1 MLLYF
6 ALSCYCLL
14 TLIFCQ
20 ALKQKEKEETQL
32 LSELQRTQNIVLT
45 CLAELGAGSQLLP
58 ALTALTAAQS
68 SGNGTTSVEAQ
79 GVGGGAEQTQNSKT
93 SNETG
98 EDEDNTVIDV
108 MHDSE
113 DDTSS
118 TTSGSD
124 GSCTTTSHKNNASYE
139 YH

>member
-1 MLLYF
+1 M
-6 ALSCYCLL
+6 
-14 TLIFCQ
+14 
-20 ALKQKEKEETQL
+20 
-32 LSELQRTQNIVLT
+32 SELQRTQNIVLT

>member
-1 MLLYF
+1 M
-6 ALSCYCLL
+6 
-14 TLIFCQ
+14 
-20 ALKQKEKEETQL
+20 
-32 LSELQRTQNIVLT
+32 SELQRTQTILLT
-45 CLAELGAGSQLLP
+45 RLAELGAGSQLLP
-58 ALTALTAAQS
+58 ALTALTAAQTS
-68 SGNGTTSVEAQ
+68 SNGTTSVEAQ
-79 GVGGGAEQTQNSKT
+79 GAGRGAEQTQNSKA

-124 GSCTTTSHKNNASYE
+124 GGCTTTSHKNNASYE